1 MGNLPAA
8 QALVEAVGDDLDVDA
23 KTNAGVTPL
32 MLAIASRNDE
42 MVAFIL
48 EQSANPFFQDCL
60 GKNAISY
67 AQFMRD
73 RNITNVMLVENLSLN
88 PDL

>member
-8 QALVEAVGDDLDVDA
+8 QALVEALGDDLDVDA

-48 EQSANPFFQDCL
+48 ERSANPFFQDCL

-73 RNITNVMLVENLSLN
+73 RQMDELVR
-88 PDL
+88 

>member
-1 MGNLPAA
+1 MGNVPAA
-8 QALVEAVGDDLDVDA
+8 QALVNAIGEDLDVDA

-73 RNITNVMLVENLSLN
+73 RNMDELVR
-88 PDL
+88 